1 MENYHAVVAKNNNDH
16 NTSKTIMIPAPQQRN
31 DYDCGVFMCSLAT
44 FVSIDVSITVFD
56 QGYINAYYAANG
68 TVVR

>member
-31 DYDCGVFMCSLAT
+31 DYDCGVFMC
-44 FVSIDVSITVFD
+44 
-56 QGYINAYYAANG
+56 
-68 TVVR
+68 